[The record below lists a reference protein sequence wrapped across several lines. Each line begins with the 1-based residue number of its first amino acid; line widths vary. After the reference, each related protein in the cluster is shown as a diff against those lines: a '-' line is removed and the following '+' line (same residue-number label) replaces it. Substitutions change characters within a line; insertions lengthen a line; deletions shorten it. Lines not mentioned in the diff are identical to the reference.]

1 MYFEGQRRIRR
12 NDLRKKRR
20 SAIVCLLLTYTS
32 GGGGGCLRL
41 GVVLMGTGAH
51 AAACAGA
58 LAELER
64 RQIEPYAVC
73 GMGAGAWPAALFL
86 ASYDGARMQ
95 AALAQ
100 AQRMGERML
109 DARSARSVL
118 RGRQIALAGGA
129 RMQHLLCAQAG
140 EKIMALCQ
148 RRGIIPLRT
157 ARTGRRVIFSTHIYN
172 HEEGAMLTLQASL
185 AFAARAGIALPPFL
199 PPVEWMGSPLVPETD
214 ALFACAQLRA
224 MGAHRVL
231 VISPCASV
239 RRELDAL
246 ELAGAMHFGVLDARA
261 LPEYAALLRVPMPDD
276 TGALSLGSLCA
287 CAQAGRRAAEG
298 ELDGIFERMGM
309 AFCRVLPFRRSYV

>member
-1 MYFEGQRRIRR
+1 M
-12 NDLRKKRR
+12 
-20 SAIVCLLLTYTS
+20 
-32 GGGGGCLRL
+32 RL

-51 AAACAGA
+51 AAACAGV

-86 ASYDGARMQ
+86 AGYDAGCMQ
-95 AALAQ
+95 AATAQ
-100 AQRMGERML
+100 AQRMGKRML
-109 DARSARSVL
+109 LTDNRSARSVL

-157 ARTGRRVIFSTHIYN
+157 ARTGRRVIFSTHVYP

-185 AFAARAGIALPPFL
+185 AFAARASLALPPFL

-214 ALFACAQLRA
+214 VRFACAQLLA

-231 VISPCASV
+231 VVSPCASV

-246 ELAGAMHFGVLDARA
+246 ELAGAMHFGVPQARA